1 VIGQI
6 LKEKRKELGLD
17 LEGVSRTTKIRYEYL
32 KAIEDDAFEKLPVE
46 VYVKG
51 YIKEYCKILCIDP
64 QPIIDAYIQQ
74 ITPPEKTE
82 KKEIPQKEGIQKRPK
97 AQYILFAL
105 LLLLICASIFF
116 VLSIFAPEKQKPPPP
131 PETKSVTHHTLEV
144 IAKDTT
150 WLFVI
155 IDGAKAKEILLN
167 PGEYVKWKA
176 RYGFYLKIG
185 NAGEIKLFF
194 DGRDIGP
201 VGKKGEVIT
210 ITLPPLNPE
219 NKSFLGLSSSLSS
232 LSL

>member
-1 VIGQI
+1 MVGQI

-17 LEGVSRTTKIRYEYL
+17 LKGVSRTTKIRYEYL
-32 KAIEDDAFEKLPVE
+32 KAIEDEAFEKLPVE

-51 YIKEYCKILCIDP
+51 YIKEYSKILGVDP

-82 KKEIPQKEGIQKRPK
+82 KKEIPQKEGIRKRPK
-97 AQYILFAL
+97 AQYAVFAL
-105 LLLLICASIFF
+105 LSLLICASIFF
-116 VLSIFAPEKQKPPPP
+116 ALSLFAPEKQKPPPP
-131 PETKSVTHHTLEV
+131 PETKKDIVETESVTPHTLEV
-144 IAKDTT
+144 IAEDTT

-167 PGEYVKWKA
+167 PSESVKWEA
-176 RYGFYLKIG
+176 RNTFSLKIG
-185 NAGEIKLFF
+185 NAGGIKLFF

-210 ITLPPLNPE
+210 IVLPPP
-219 NKSFLGLSSSLSS
+219 KP
-232 LSL
+232 